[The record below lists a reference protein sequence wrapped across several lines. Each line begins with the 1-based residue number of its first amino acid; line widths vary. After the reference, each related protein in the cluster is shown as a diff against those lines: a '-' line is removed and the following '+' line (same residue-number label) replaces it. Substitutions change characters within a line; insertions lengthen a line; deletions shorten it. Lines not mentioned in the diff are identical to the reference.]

1 MITRRGWLFC
11 VGAALLLV
19 AGRLLAITELYAL
32 AAGGL
37 ALVVGALIYVR
48 LSRYRLEATREL
60 HPPRVHAGSP
70 SRVELLVRNVGFR
83 RSPVLSVRDPFDG
96 GRRWARFLLS
106 PLAPGEAARAA
117 YRLPTDDRGVFDLGP
132 LEVELGDPFGI
143 AASPIPAAPK
153 TQLTVYPRVDTIT
166 ALPHTLGHDP
176 LAGADH
182 ATALGRSGDEFYAL
196 RPYEQGDD
204 LRRVHWPSTAK
215 LDDLMTRQDEMPWQ
229 GRATVL
235 LDLRRGVH
243 NSTSL
248 EMAVS
253 AAASIVVAS
262 WRRRSLV
269 RLVATNGIDSG
280 FGAGAA
286 HVEATLEHLA
296 TADVHRA
303 GEFAAMLETLRRDG
317 SGGALAVVTTAAA
330 TDNDLHASAKLRSR
344 FGGIALVMFERA
356 AFDVS
361 ARSMA
366 ARPRALPPV
375 WKAIRV
381 TPQQPFAAAWNAAMT
396 SGRLGVGTA

>member
-1 MITRRGWLFC
+1 MITRRGWLFL
-11 VGAALLLV
+11 VGGALLLV

-32 AAGGL
+32 AAAAI
-37 ALVVGALIYVR
+37 ALVIGALVYVR
-48 LSRYRLEATREL
+48 MSRYQLEAAREL
-60 HPPRVHAGSP
+60 HPPRVHAGAP

-96 GRRWARFLLS
+96 GRRWARFLLA
-106 PLAPGEAARAA
+106 PLAPGELARAA

-132 LEVELGDPFGI
+132 LEVELSDPFGI
-143 AASPIPAAPK
+143 AASTIPAAPK
-153 TQLTVYPRVDTIT
+153 TQLTVYPRVDPIA

-182 ATALGRSGDEFYAL
+182 PTALGRSGEDFYAL

-215 LDDLMTRQDEMPWQ
+215 LDDLMIRQDEMPWQ

-243 NSTSL
+243 NSVSL
-248 EMAVS
+248 ELAAS

-269 RLVATNGIDSG
+269 RLVASNGIDSG
-280 FGAGAA
+280 FGAGSA
-286 HVEATLEHLA
+286 HVEAMLEHLA

-303 GEFAAMLETLRRDG
+303 GEFASMLETLRRDG
-317 SGGALAVVTTAAA
+317 SGGALAVITTAAA
-330 TDNDLHASAKLRSR
+330 TDNDLHAAARLRSR
-344 FGGIALVMFERA
+344 FGGVALVVFERTS
-356 AFDVS
+356 FDIS
-361 ARSMA
+361 ARA
-366 ARPRALPPV
+366 VATRPRALPPV
-375 WKAIRV
+375 WRAVRV
-381 TPQQPFAAAWNAAMT
+381 TPQQPFATAWNAAMAG
-396 SGRLGVGTA
+396 GRLGVGAV